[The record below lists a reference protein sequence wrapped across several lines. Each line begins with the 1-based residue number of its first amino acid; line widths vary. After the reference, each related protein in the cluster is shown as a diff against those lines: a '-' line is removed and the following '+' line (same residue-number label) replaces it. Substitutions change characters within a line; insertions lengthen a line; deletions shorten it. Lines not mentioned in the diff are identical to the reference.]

1 MLKFLLKCNNY
12 FAVNLQVRL
21 LHSSF
26 LDYCAATEL
35 NSEEMSGNEDEDEDL
50 TVTDVADLL
59 QQQFAVIT
67 GGKSVEG
74 YPLITLPDLGNFGNL
89 SDSDYQKLILYLT
102 SVPPMHEAD
111 MGFVLV
117 VDRRNDKW
125 SSVKSALLKVSGYFP
140 GLIHIVYV
148 LRPSGFLQKAISEVS
163 NKLFKEEFKFRVVV
177 CGCVEEL
184 HHFIEKSELTA
195 DLDGSMPYSHQ
206 QWIEQRIA
214 LEQFSCQTKAVS
226 QSLDSFT
233 QRLRDS
239 TLDLVLSLEEARELL
254 EMQREEYEALKE
266 EILSAAQCGEA
277 LLGDIRQRATASSSS
292 ATASSAA
299 PSSSPHHPSSLSN
312 ITAVERLLVQLEET
326 ERTFDDFWDQHS
338 ARLRQYLEFSIPTIR
353 NIALGGGIATRYAL
367 TRPFIII
374 IIIAC
379 YMINTFTRTENLSS
393 VVLYV
398 FLGAYYK
405 TQGAEGHQVQRV
417 WCFTEIERAEEL
429 VSRGQT
435 LLRGRHYL
443 HLQCVTPKCE
453 ELQRMCITL
462 SERLQKRS
470 ETLAK
475 YRDLQEQVDK
485 ANKWCARGVEL
496 LASQHI
502 EKCSCSAELAE
513 AALADIQAFV
523 ASAAQFKLSSPR
535 EFHTLFQESITPETK
550 ALVTQVLQRVDDVST
565 MCDKRITSLKKLVQ
579 KPPRPVQTVTPEPAV
594 PIQSPNPNRI
604 SLSLPKSQIV
614 ERVEEACSSSNKDN
628 DVSKAKR
635 HHVLTELLETERIYV
650 SELGSILKGYKSAM
664 SSDDMRLLLPPGLE
678 EKSDILFGNLDEI
691 HQFHGEVFLQDL
703 ENCIS
708 TTELVALCF
717 THRRESFHRL
727 YSYYCQNIPRSE
739 RLRSTV
745 GDNNAFFQACQ
756 LKLGHK
762 LPLAAYL
769 LKPVQRITKY
779 QLLLKD
785 LLQYSEEE
793 KWCGELK
800 EALDCMLVVLKC
812 VNDSMH
818 QIAITGF
825 WGELAEQGELLMQG
839 SFNVW
844 TESKKDLLRELRLK
858 PMQRHIFLYQKAM
871 LFCKKTTS
879 HKSTYHFKHYLKMS
893 EVGLTETVK
902 GDGRTFEVWLPGRQE
917 VHTIQAATTQQKAA
931 WVEQVKKLLF
941 DQLAQLKIRQFSS
954 TKIHHVALRQ
964 ACSLDTVGPRGQGGD
979 DGVGPCRSQST
990 AGDEDAAWS
999 SDYTNSD
1006 DDDPPMGGSG
1016 GGGRYIALADYCAVG
1031 HSEVSMKE
1039 GDVVQLIKVGCA
1051 GWWYVRLIGGPQS
1064 QLEGWVPAA
1073 YVEPY
1078 SRKSSRS
1085 CQSVSSQASSL
1096 NE

>member
-1 MLKFLLKCNNY
+1 
-12 FAVNLQVRL
+12 
-21 LHSSF
+21 
-26 LDYCAATEL
+26 
-35 NSEEMSGNEDEDEDL
+35 MSGNDDEDEEL

-125 SSVKSALLKVSGYFP
+125 SSVKSTLLKVSGYFP

-184 HHFIEKSELTA
+184 HQFIEKSELTA

-239 TLDLVLSLEEARELL
+239 TLDLALSLEEARELL
-254 EMQREEYEALKE
+254 EMQGEEYEALKE

-277 LLGDIRQRATASSSS
+277 LLGDIRQRAASSSS
-292 ATASSAA
+292 
-299 PSSSPHHPSSLSN
+299 SSSPSPHQPSSLSN

-338 ARLRQYLEFSIPTIR
+338 ARLRQYLEFKTFEQQFKDIQTNLDKHLKTVSELTEVGETVDRVDTHISE
-353 NIALGGGIATRYAL
+353 LG
-367 TRPFIII
+367 
-374 IIIAC
+374 
-379 YMINTFTRTENLSS
+379 
-393 VVLYV
+393 V
-398 FLGAYYK
+398 F
-405 TQGAEGHQVQRV
+405 QRQ
-417 WCFTEIERAEEL
+417 CLTEIERAEEL
-429 VSRGQT
+429 VSRGQN

-453 ELQRMCITL
+453 ELQRMCMTL

-485 ANKWCARGVEL
+485 ANKWCARGIEL

-513 AALADIQAFV
+513 SALADMESFV
-523 ASAAQFKLSSPR
+523 ASASQFKLSSPR

-550 ALVTQVLQRVDDVST
+550 ALVTQVLQRVDDVTT

-604 SLSLPKSQIV
+604 SLSLPKPQIV

-691 HQFHGEVFLQDL
+691 YKFHGEVFLQDL

-858 PMQRHIFLYQKAM
+858 QMQRHIFLYQKAI

-917 VHTIQAATTQQKAA
+917 VHTIQAATTQQKNA
-931 WVEQVKKLLF
+931 WVEQIKKLLF
-941 DQLAQLKIRQFSS
+941 DQLAQLKIRQYSS
-954 TKIHHVALRQ
+954 AKIQHVALRQ
-964 ACSLDTVGPRGQGGD
+964 ACSLDTVGPSRGGGGD
-979 DGVGPCRSQST
+979 ESSPCRSQST
-990 AGDEDAAWS
+990 TTGPPSTGGGADDDVGWS

-1006 DDDPPMGGSG
+1006 EDEPFCEPPLGGSA

-1039 GDVVQLIKVGCA
+1039 GDVVQLMKVGCA
-1051 GWWYVRLIGGPQS
+1051 GWWYVRLIGSGGGCS
-1064 QLEGWVPAA
+1064 AAQLEGWVPAA

-1085 CQSVSSQASSL
+1085 CQSVSSQASSAT
-1096 NE
+1096 E